1 MQRQKFSK
9 KAVESA
15 VVEFSKL
22 QERKKELDA
31 KFNEKKADF
40 YKFMSEVLDS
50 GVIGDSSTFDFIVD
64 ERGSDGST
72 RTFNFKTT
80 RIIPTKVKWDTSKLK
95 KKLDADTY
103 RDVVKRDRQL
113 IDPKGLAKYVKSL
126 GGKPSMLWSFFHV
139 TDSVDEKAMDQAFD
153 IGDITQEDV
162 AGCFSVE
169 AKPEFYRVTTRE
181 IAQDGEDG

>member
-1 MQRQKFSK
+1 MQKQKFSR
-9 KAVESA
+9 KAIESA
-15 VVEFSKL
+15 VTEFSML
-22 QERKKELDA
+22 QEKKKQWDA
-31 KFNEKKADF
+31 RFNEKKADF

-50 GVIGDSSTFDFIVD
+50 GAVG
-64 ERGSDGST
+64 DGST
-72 RTFNFKTT
+72 FEFITDERAKDGSVRTFNFKTT
-80 RIIPTKVKWDTSKLK
+80 RIIPTKIRWDTSKLK
-95 KKLDADTY
+95 KKLDADIY

-113 IDPKGLAKYVKSL
+113 VDPKGLAEYVKSL
-126 GGKPSMLWSFFHV
+126 GGKPSKLWSFFSV
-139 TDSVDEKAMDQAFD
+139 TDSVDGKAMDQAFD